1 MIMNILKNKHLILA
15 MFVAPVL
22 AIIAYFATDYVV
34 SEKPRQAQQ
43 GNTYKL
49 AAKSNCRYQSG
60 QCTLQNGDVEVIV
73 TVVRIAESLVELRL
87 QSSVPAQKVLASF
100 VDEDSE
106 EQPQTMQSNTA
117 ENTGWYAQFN
127 IADPEKAQLRLAMEL
142 SGALFYAETP
152 AVFIDYDTAF
162 SRDNFSE

>member
-1 MIMNILKNKHLILA
+1 MNILKNKHLILA

-49 AAKSNCRYQSG
+49 AANSNCRYQSG
-60 QCTLQNGDVEVIV
+60 QCTLQNGDVEVKV
-73 TVVRIAESLVELRL
+73 SVERITDSLIELTLR
-87 QSSVPAQKVLASF
+87 SNIPVQKVLASF
-100 VDEDSE
+100 VADNIT
-106 EQPQTMQSNTA
+106 EQPTAMQSDAADSTVWQA
-117 ENTGWYAQFN
+117 RFN
-127 IADPEKAQLRLAMEL
+127 IAEPEKAQLRLAMEL